1 MEEPTNIELRML
13 NYRLKILSIKKKSIY
28 KLMFPLIK
36 IAFTDKTKCTF
47 FSFDETND
55 DYSIIVDSYGFKGQS
70 TFLTDNKKV
79 MVSTA

>member
-1 MEEPTNIELRML
+1 MEPSNIELRML

-36 IAFTDKTKCTF
+36 IAFTNKTKCSF

-55 DYSIIVDSYGFKGQS
+55 DFSIVVDNFGFDGKTCAIFS
-70 TFLTDNKKV
+70 LMF
-79 MVSTA
+79 